1 MKQLFAAICL
11 TVFAG
16 IASAQIYTDNQLT
29 ARMAEIEQNKKMAQ
43 LTQKVIDKKVLNDAK
58 KQAKRLKKE
67 GWKESPGSLPMEKQ
81 LTNMLLKRYE
91 RVNDFPVYIVTESS
105 YKADDQRA
113 ARRGAK
119 ATADAEIGEQIA
131 AEVATSTGLE
141 YNGAADHKD
150 VLLDKIRRI
159 SKASIRNTETVLEI
173 YREVNGMYEYH
184 IGVAYSGS
192 SAKNIIE
199 KAQNE

>member
-1 MKQLFAAICL
+1 
-11 TVFAG
+11 
-16 IASAQIYTDNQLT
+16 
-29 ARMAEIEQNKKMAQ
+29 
-43 LTQKVIDKKVLNDAK
+43 
-58 KQAKRLKKE
+58 
-67 GWKESPGSLPMEKQ
+67 
-81 LTNMLLKRYE
+81 MLLKRYE
-91 RVNDFPVYIVTESS
+91 RVNDFPTYIVTESS
-105 YKADDQRA
+105 YKADDLRA

-119 ATADAEIGEQIA
+119 VTADAEIGEQIA
-131 AEVATSTGLE
+131 AEVATSTSLE
-141 YNGAADHKD
+141 YNGASENKD

-173 YREVNGMYEYH
+173 FRETNGMYEFH